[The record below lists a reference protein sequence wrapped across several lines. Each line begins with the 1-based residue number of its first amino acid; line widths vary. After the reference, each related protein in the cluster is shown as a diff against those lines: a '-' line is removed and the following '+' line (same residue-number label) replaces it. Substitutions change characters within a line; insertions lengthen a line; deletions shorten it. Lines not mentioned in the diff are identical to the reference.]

1 MEGILILKLYLGNN
15 AVSPESL
22 LTHIRDSLKE
32 EGYVNPGI
40 SLEESYIIHDTLFM
54 KIRLYNLHPFIP
66 SGIILK
72 GYVFSYPLFHA
83 LRRKF
88 FKRKIDIASLRKEV
102 KKLDRFAGTR
112 SVVEEDGDVLII
124 QNREPPHLSGNVA
137 IGDSITGSVRV
148 DMEMSGLYISRNRV
162 HIRLGAGLPFTI
174 PSAIMLDYQ
183 KETTT
188 YYRLILSGYGWGAGI
203 SYNAARRKPG
213 PYVSINV
220 PIFTGYAE
228 YSDGWNIRTKIDAF
242 NIHVRSFYS
251 SRDSTFVG
259 GMEDIIGFPEN
270 ALKVSRYLTTGV
282 DIPLYKGLSLTGQ
295 VFWMEDGRMNSAAGL
310 KISSRYVDVMIAKGG
325 GQPPIL
331 HIKVRN

>member
-15 AVSPESL
+15 PVSPESL
-22 LTHIRDSLKE
+22 LIHIRDSLKD
-32 EGYVNPGI
+32 EGYTNADI
-40 SLEESYIIHDTLFM
+40 SLEESYVVHDTLFM

-66 SGIILK
+66 SGIILR

-88 FKRKIDIASLRKEV
+88 LKRKIDIASLRKNV
-102 KKLDRFAGTR
+102 KNLDRFAGTR

-137 IGDSITGSVRV
+137 IGDSITGSVRM
-148 DMEMSGLYISRNRV
+148 DMEMSSIYISRNRV
-162 HIRLGAGLPFTI
+162 HIRLGAGLPFSI

-183 KETTT
+183 KETTR

-203 SYNAARRKPG
+203 SCNADRRKVG
-213 PYVSINV
+213 PYVSIDA
-220 PIFTGYAE
+220 PIFNGYAE
-228 YSDGWNIRTKIDAF
+228 YSDGWNIRAKVNVF

-270 ALKVSRYLTTGV
+270 ALKVSRYLTAGV
-282 DIPLYKGLSLTGQ
+282 NIPLYKGLYITGQ
-295 VFWMEDGRMNSAAGL
+295 IFWMEGGRMNSAAGL

-325 GQPPIL
+325 GHPPIL
-331 HIKVRN
+331 HIKIRN